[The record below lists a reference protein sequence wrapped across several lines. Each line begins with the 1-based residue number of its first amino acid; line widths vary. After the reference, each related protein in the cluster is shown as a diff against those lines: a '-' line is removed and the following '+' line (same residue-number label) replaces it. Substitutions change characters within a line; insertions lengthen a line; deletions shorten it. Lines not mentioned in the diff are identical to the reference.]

1 VANEAKALAGE
12 TAQATE
18 EIEARI
24 TSIQSETKSAIG
36 QIEEIDELIELI
48 SGAQTKIVDGLMH
61 EIERS
66 GSLNQRVADATD
78 NTAAIREKIVELTK
92 VSKHTIS
99 HSADSHQ
106 SAIMLASSAQKLTML
121 IQAFENCRADRPFEI
136 TEVVANEVKSGEIE
150 LF

>member
-1 VANEAKALAGE
+1 M
-12 TAQATE
+12 
-18 EIEARI
+18 
-24 TSIQSETKSAIG
+24 
-36 QIEEIDELIELI
+36 D
-48 SGAQTKIVDGLMH
+48 

-78 NTAAIREKIVELTK
+78 NTAAIRENIVELTE

-121 IQAFENCRADRPFEI
+121 IQAFGNCRADRPFEI